1 MQYFADVLLPLSL
14 GKPYTYAVTS
24 GEYEFLK
31 PGFRVAVSFGKSKV
45 YTAIILR
52 LHHKAPQRYTPKFI
66 ELILE
71 KSPSITPKQLE
82 FWNWL
87 SDYYQSNLGDIL
99 RAALPATFLLQSET
113 IIVKK
118 EISKEDK
125 NSLSDDEFLVYEA
138 LEFKALTINEI
149 IKILGKKSVLGLLQD
164 LFSRGVVDIHQKLSE
179 KYKPKLVRY
188 VRLSNSV
195 IESKAFEDVFD
206 GLKNAPKQ
214 MQLLMGVF
222 NQNPKGDQWKKSKEL
237 LDQTNNTSA
246 VLKTLISKGLLEEQF
261 LREDRLLYGFEKQKK
276 RSVLSDGQNKSLNE
290 INNAFKDKAVVL
302 FQGVTGSGKTEVYIE
317 LISQAVGIGKQVLYL
332 LPEISLTPQ
341 IVKRLQMFFG
351 NEVTVYHSKFS
362 VNERTEIWN
371 NVIEKS
377 PKAKIIIGTRS
388 ALFLPFQNLGLL
400 IVDEE
405 HELSY
410 KQFDP
415 SPRYHAR
422 DSAVILARIHKA
434 KVLLG
439 SATPSLESSFNR
451 RSGKYGWVQLQE
463 RYGNVE
469 LPEIITI
476 DLKLAHKKKQMKGGF
491 SKIMIEEMGQT
502 LSMDKQ
508 IILFQNQRGYS
519 PIIECLDCG
528 HMPHCHQCDVTLTYH
543 QYSDQL
549 KCHYCGYHIPV
560 PQKCHACGMT
570 NLSSKGIGTQ
580 QIQEQVTTLFPEVK
594 VSRMDWDTTRGKWA
608 FDKLINSFAKQE
620 VKILVGTQMIIKGL
634 DFQNVHLVGV
644 LNADHLMN
652 FPDFRAHERTF
663 QMLSQVAGRAGR
675 KELRG
680 KVLIQTYQPHH
691 PIIQHV
697 INGNYDQMFNK
708 ELKDRKKYY
717 YPPYN
722 RLIRIVVNHSDI
734 EILKKASHWIVNVL
748 LQSEYG
754 KILGPVFPPVARI
767 RNRYRMHI
775 LVKISANKSRDQV
788 KQMIKKTLDHFDS
801 IPIFRSCKVNVDVDP
816 Y

>member
-164 LFSRGVVDIHQKLSE
+164 LFIRGVVDIHQKLSE

-237 LDQTNNTSA
+237 LDQTNNTSV

-261 LREDRLLYGFEKQKK
+261 LREDRLLYDFKKQKK

-290 INNAFKDKAVVL
+290 INNAFKDKGL
-302 FQGVTGSGKTEVYIE
+302 FIRE
-317 LISQAVGIGKQVLYL
+317 LPV
-332 LPEISLTPQ
+332 
-341 IVKRLQMFFG
+341 
-351 NEVTVYHSKFS
+351 
-362 VNERTEIWN
+362 
-371 NVIEKS
+371 
-377 PKAKIIIGTRS
+377 
-388 ALFLPFQNLGLL
+388 
-400 IVDEE
+400 
-405 HELSY
+405 
-410 KQFDP
+410 
-415 SPRYHAR
+415 
-422 DSAVILARIHKA
+422 
-434 KVLLG
+434 
-439 SATPSLESSFNR
+439 TPSFLHE
-451 RSGKYGWVQLQE
+451 
-463 RYGNVE
+463 
-469 LPEIITI
+469 
-476 DLKLAHKKKQMKGGF
+476 
-491 SKIMIEEMGQT
+491 
-502 LSMDKQ
+502 
-508 IILFQNQRGYS
+508 
-519 PIIECLDCG
+519 
-528 HMPHCHQCDVTLTYH
+528 
-543 QYSDQL
+543 
-549 KCHYCGYHIPV
+549 
-560 PQKCHACGMT
+560 
-570 NLSSKGIGTQ
+570 NL
-580 QIQEQVTTLFPEVK
+580 
-594 VSRMDWDTTRGKWA
+594 
-608 FDKLINSFAKQE
+608 N
-620 VKILVGTQMIIKGL
+620 
-634 DFQNVHLVGV
+634 
-644 LNADHLMN
+644 
-652 FPDFRAHERTF
+652 
-663 QMLSQVAGRAGR
+663 
-675 KELRG
+675 
-680 KVLIQTYQPHH
+680 
-691 PIIQHV
+691 
-697 INGNYDQMFNK
+697 NGD
-708 ELKDRKKYY
+708 
-717 YPPYN
+717 
-722 RLIRIVVNHSDI
+722 
-734 EILKKASHWIVNVL
+734 
-748 LQSEYG
+748 
-754 KILGPVFPPVARI
+754 
-767 RNRYRMHI
+767 
-775 LVKISANKSRDQV
+775 
-788 KQMIKKTLDHFDS
+788 
-801 IPIFRSCKVNVDVDP
+801 
-816 Y
+816 